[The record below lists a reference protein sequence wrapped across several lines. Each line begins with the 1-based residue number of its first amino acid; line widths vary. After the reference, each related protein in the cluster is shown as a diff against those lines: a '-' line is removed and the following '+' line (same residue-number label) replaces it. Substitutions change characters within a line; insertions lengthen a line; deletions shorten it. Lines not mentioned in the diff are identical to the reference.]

1 MIHTEN
7 LDKLAP
13 ALAKAQGAIE
23 NAKKDS
29 VNPHFKSKYADL
41 ASVWDA
47 CRKPLTDNGLSVI
60 QSLGNDDGRVSC
72 DTMLLHVS
80 GQWVRSGFSM
90 APQQNTP
97 QAFGSCATYLR
108 RYSLQAV
115 VGVAPD
121 EDDGNQ
127 ASNKGT
133 TNYAQPT
140 TPKIVSS
147 APSQPVLVQKAL
159 TDQTKPSASN
169 AFGRGNATQL
179 LQLSGYLKVK
189 DRVNMLDAMCDQL
202 AGKEFTQTNINA
214 AFGVVSK

>member
-1 MIHTEN
+1 MIFTES

-23 NAKKDS
+23 GAKKDS
-29 VNPHFKSKYADL
+29 LNPHFKNQYADL
-41 ASVWDA
+41 ASVWAA

-60 QSLGNDDGRVSC
+60 QSLGNEEGRVSC

-80 GQWVRSGFSM
+80 GQWIRSGFSM
-90 APQQNTP
+90 MPQQNTP

-108 RYSLQAV
+108 RYSLQSI

-121 EDDGNQ
+121 DDDGNQ

-133 TNYAQPT
+133 SYAPQT
-140 TPKIVSS
+140 ASKIVT
-147 APSQPVLVQKAL
+147 AQIAQPVLVQKTVTDTAKPAL
-159 TDQTKPSASN
+159 SN
-169 AFGRGNATQL
+169 AFTRGNATQL

-189 DRVNMLDAMCDQL
+189 DRVNLLDEMSEQL
-202 AGKEFTQTNINA
+202 FGKDFTQTNINA
-214 AFGVVSK
+214 AFATVNK

>member
-127 ASNKGT
+127 ASNKGSI
-133 TNYAQPT
+133 YAPQT
-140 TPKIVSS
+140 ASKIVTSQV
-147 APSQPVLVQKAL
+147 AQPVLVQKAL
-159 TDQTKPSASN
+159 TDTTKPSASN

>member
-80 GQWVRSGFSM
+80 GQWIRSGFSM
-90 APQQNTP
+90 TPQQNTP

-127 ASNKGT
+127 ASNKGSI
-133 TNYAQPT
+133 YAPQT
-140 TPKIVSS
+140 ASKIVSS
-147 APSQPVLVQKAL
+147 PVTRPVVVQKAAENNEKL
-159 TDQTKPSASN
+159 TVNN
-169 AFGRGNATQL
+169 AFVRGNATQI
-179 LQLSGYLKVK
+179 LQLSGFLKVK
-189 DRVNMLDAMCDQL
+189 DRVNMLDAMCEQL
-202 AGKEFTQTNINA
+202 VGKEFTQTNINV
-214 AFGVVSK
+214 AFGVVNK

>member
-80 GQWVRSGFSM
+80 GQWIRSGFSM

-127 ASNKGT
+127 ASNKGSI
-133 TNYAQPT
+133 YAPQT
-140 TPKIVSS
+140 ASKIVSS
-147 APSQPVLVQKAL
+147 APSQPVLVQKAV
-159 TDQTKPSASN
+159 TDTTKPSASN